1 MKDLLQ
7 NRQLVVTLGL
17 LYLAQ
22 GIPMGIAMDALP
34 TILRHDGIEL
44 NVLAFLP
51 LVGLPWVL
59 KFLWASFVDNHGFGA
74 LDRRKSWII
83 PMQVIVTI
91 AMLALSMIGISNSSA
106 LICIILLIIASLA
119 SATQDIATDGMA
131 AEQVSGHM
139 LSKINAVQIAGVMA
153 GFFIG
158 GAGLMMMN
166 DTLGQQG
173 ALLLLAMV
181 PLCSLLCISL
191 YRLKVALPQNETRE
205 KARLINTLKRK
216 GAPRLLLLTLLSAVT
231 AVSGF
236 GLAKL
241 FLTDIGWSLADIG
254 KMGMAGGM
262 VTLILGCGGGAWL
275 VGRIGVW
282 RAFSFGLLFALV
294 SSLLWLTQSMN
305 GVSVIMVAVCIT
317 FGSLSAGITSVAIM
331 TAGMQFAAKH
341 TQAGTDMTAVQS
353 TRDIGE
359 LASSMMLVGLTSV
372 AGYSG
377 GFILGAIIAFC
388 ALIMTFSHYR
398 YMKQLS
404 LNEKF
409 S

>member
-7 NRQLVVTLGL
+7 NKQLVLTLGL

-34 TILRHDGIEL
+34 TFLRHDGGEL
-44 NVLAFLP
+44 KVLAFLP
-51 LVGLPWVL
+51 LVGLPWVI
-59 KFLWASFVDNHGFGA
+59 KFLWASFVDNHWGRKLG
-74 LDRRKSWII
+74 RRKSWII
-83 PMQVIVTI
+83 PMQVIVTVT
-91 AMLALSMIGISNSSA
+91 MFALSGIGLSVENA
-106 LICIILLIIASLA
+106 LACVVLLFVASLA

-131 AEQVSGHM
+131 AEQVSGTM

-158 GAGLMMMN
+158 GAGLMIMS
-166 DTLGQQG
+166 DSLGQHI
-173 ALLLLAMV
+173 ALAILACV
-181 PLCSLLCISL
+181 PLFSLLFISICP
-191 YRLKVALPQNETRE
+191 LKKTEIASQAND
-205 KARLINTLKRK
+205 KASLLKTFKRR

-241 FLTDIGWSLADIG
+241 FLNDAGWSLAQIG

-275 VGRIGVW
+275 IGKIGVW

-294 SSLLWLTQSMN
+294 SSLLWMLQSFN
-305 GVSVIMVAVCIT
+305 GVSIGMVALCIT

-331 TAGMQFAAKH
+331 TAGMQFASCYQ
-341 TQAGTDMTAVQS
+341 QAGTDMTAVQS

-359 LASSMMLVGLTSV
+359 LVSSMMLVGLTAAV
-372 AGYSG
+372 GYSG
-377 GFILGAIIAFC
+377 GFILGASIAFV
-388 ALIMTFSHYR
+388 ALLVTFSHYR
-398 YMKQLS
+398 YVQRL
-404 LNEKF
+404 ETEQA
-409 S
+409 